1 MDNNFCPDE
10 FKKWMQNQPDFEGYG
25 FKKKNLVGLTVES
38 KVPIKRFGN
47 KILVEDGEFE
57 DIIADFDKNG
67 GTVSDVD
74 GKQVLI
80 ETSKGSFFVHKQYIQ
95 EKEED

>member
-10 FKKWMQNQPDFEGYG
+10 FKKWMQSQPDFDGNR
-25 FKKKNLVGLTVES
+25 FKKRNLVGLTVES
-38 KVPIKRFGN
+38 KIPIKRFGN

-57 DIIADFDKNG
+57 EILADFDKNG
-67 GTVSDVD
+67 GVVSDVD

-80 ETSKGSFFVHKQYIQ
+80 EVAKGSFFVLKQYIQ
-95 EKEED
+95 EREI